1 MQFLQFLDHLIP
13 YETFLN
19 DLAARVVKLLKS
31 DKDDPEYI
39 SQRKAYEI
47 FGRRNVERWRR
58 QGKVQCYKRP
68 GKVEYRTADLR
79 LLQRTVQDYFD
90 DSPSKDKK

>member
-1 MQFLQFLDHLIP
+1 MQFLNFLDHSIP

-19 DLAARVVKLLKS
+19 DVASRVVRYLNDEKN
-31 DKDDPEYI
+31 DPEYI
-39 SQRKAYEI
+39 SQRKAYKM

-58 QGKVQCYKRP
+58 ERKIEPCIRP

-79 LLQRTVQDYFD
+79 LLQRTIQDYF
-90 DSPSKDKK
+90 

>member
-1 MQFLQFLDHLIP
+1 MQLLSFLDHQIP

-19 DLAARVVKLLKS
+19 DVASKIVRFLDEQKN
-31 DKDDPEYI
+31 DPEYI
-39 SQRKAYEI
+39 SQRTAFKM

-58 QGKVQCYKRP
+58 EGKIVPCIRP

-79 LLQRTVQDYFD
+79 LLQRTVQDYFVD
-90 DSPSKDKK
+90 